1 MARNTSKS
9 ASGTQILERPASN
22 ASNIHFNNEEFPFE
36 VAEYE
41 MKSMYVYIHPDLYV
55 SITCLQYLLKVNEI
69 KIKKG
74 VDLLQNLIKYF
85 HAQCK

>member
-1 MARNTSKS
+1 MAWPPGAAAPLPWAPARPRRRNGRVACPARAEHGVS
-9 ASGTQILERPASN
+9 ASDAPG
-22 ASNIHFNNEEFPFE
+22 
-36 VAEYE
+36 VA
-41 MKSMYVYIHPDLYV
+41 VLCP
-55 SITCLQYLLKVNEI
+55 QYLLKVNEI

>member
-1 MARNTSKS
+1 MFLK
-9 ASGTQILERPASN
+9 
-22 ASNIHFNNEEFPFE
+22 
-36 VAEYE
+36 VC
-41 MKSMYVYIHPDLYV
+41 V
-55 SITCLQYLLKVNEI
+55 CLCPCEQYLLKVNEI

>member
-1 MARNTSKS
+1 MLSSNPFL
-9 ASGTQILERPASN
+9 LETNS
-22 ASNIHFNNEEFPFE
+22 
-36 VAEYE
+36 
-41 MKSMYVYIHPDLYV
+41 D
-55 SITCLQYLLKVNEI
+55 CLWVPQYLLKVNEI